1 MKGTM
6 KQAWLM
12 NKGGPWELK
21 DVPIPKPGP
30 NQLLVKTTVSS
41 ICNQTDLNT
50 IRALHPP
57 HDHQCRLMFPHHFRQ
72 WDKRLPDVLSDVYP
86 AETYPFEP
94 FPTTMGHEGTG
105 IVVGIG
111 DYIKTEDRILGDAID
126 FQVGD
131 RVVGIPVVGGFGEYF
146 LLDRGMTVPVPDSMT
161 DEDATL
167 VEPVFMVYN
176 VVRQVISI
184 GDTVAIL
191 GQGSL
196 GLIAT
201 QIAKHMGASLII
213 VSELEPE
220 KRTLALEYGADYA
233 IDPKEKNAVHEI
245 ERITKGRGVDV
256 GIEAA
261 GEPETTRIL
270 PYIMAMGGKIGQI
283 GACCVPVTIDWSYL
297 HFKGLKVTSEV
308 HMLYRSLPRQV
319 LEYSI
324 RLITSGMV
332 NLKKMVTHRYQLD
345 QINEAFKAVESGKVI
360 KALFVFEKQSI

>member
-1 MKGTM
+1 MENTM

-12 NKGGPWELK
+12 SKGGPWEIRE
-21 DVPIPKPGP
+21 VPIPKPGP
-30 NQLLVKTTVSS
+30 NQLLVKVTASS

-57 HDHQCRLMFPHHFRQ
+57 HDHQSRLMMPHHFRI
-72 WDKRLPDVLSDVYP
+72 WDKRIPDELSDAYP
-86 AETYPFEP
+86 LEPYAFEP

-105 IVVGIG
+105 IVVEIG
-111 DYIKTEDRILGDAID
+111 DYIKSHDRIMGDPID
-126 FQVGD
+126 FKIGD
-131 RVVGIPVVGGFGEYF
+131 RVTGLPIVGGFGEYI
-146 LLDRGMTVPVPDSMT
+146 LLDRSLTLPIPDNMS
-161 DEDATL
+161 DEEASL
-167 VEPVFMVYN
+167 IEPVFMVYN
-176 VVRQVISI
+176 VVRQVVSI

-201 QIAKHMGASLII
+201 QIAKKMGAALII

-220 KRTLALEYGADYA
+220 KRELAIKYGADIV
-233 IDPKEKNAVHEI
+233 IDPKVKNVVHVI
-245 ERITKGRGVDV
+245 ECLTKGKGVNV

-283 GACCVPVTIDWSYL
+283 GACCVPVTIDWSYI
-297 HFKGLKVTSEV
+297 HFKGLKITSEI
-308 HMLYRSLPRQV
+308 HMLFNCFPRQV

-324 RLITSGMV
+324 RMVSTGMID
-332 NLKKMVTHRYQLD
+332 LKQMITHRFKLE
-345 QINEAFKAVESGKVI
+345 QINEAFAAVETGKVI
-360 KALFVFEKQSI
+360 KAVFNFNQ